1 MSEITIDAINTQL
14 KNRTKD
20 TASFDA
26 IYSQV
31 KKTTDATTLN
41 VTTAL
46 GTNVDET
53 LNGFQ
58 SLDNNPQSNT
68 TGALTQI
75 LPSADVF
82 PSTNP
87 ADLLTDVSVP
97 TCTVT
102 DIPTQIETFV
112 LDGNGEPLDDSDGN
126 PITTL
131 VDGESIPT
139 VVQTGSDVPTS
150 VPEITQSLT
159 GIVPPA
165 ESITIVSLGGSALN
179 ELAGTI
185 EDASERK
192 GSLLSSIKA
201 TAAEAKAEG
210 DSLGDSLTSGLGEIQ
225 GKLDEV
231 KDKAKTDGLLDEVAT
246 AVSAVEGVGDA
257 VAGAAAAA
265 SGSLTSALETAFNEA
280 TDIISD
286 GFGSI
291 TDKIGG
297 AVTDFVNSALPDIDI
312 GFGTA
317 QDLFEDLTGSVGSIL
332 TGLFGVGETLDKNFL
347 SEVMNDVMTGGD
359 INLTKAT
366 KALSL
371 KDKSLSPQLK
381 EIIRNTDE
389 TTVEGFQIE
398 VQSKAR
404 AAGIPDTDVA
414 VFTNL
419 TKKIENALAQVDTT
433 ISGSVV
439 SEAGDFYTEDLD
451 IQELVKRYSAGY
463 IREFSY
469 IDSKEELGLE
479 FVKMT
484 RQISEVIVHA
494 SETYTN
500 ANIGAEEIQLRHNEA
515 GHVGI
520 QYHLVIRR
528 DGTLQR
534 GLPFDNVAEASNIL
548 RHKFNCIDVCLV
560 GGVNVASEADNP
572 LLNLSASSFTVT
584 QMKTLE
590 AILEIFYQTV
600 PGGQVLG
607 HNDIDGSSQDPYFDV
622 IAFVENKFGKKSVYA
637 DPLTETSLDR
647 KDLKLKKA
655 I

>member
-112 LDGNGEPLDDSDGN
+112 LDGNGEPLDDSAGN

-139 VVQTGSDVPTS
+139 VVQTGSNVPTS

-347 SEVMNDVMTGGD
+347 SEMMNDVMTGGD

>member
-112 LDGNGEPLDDSDGN
+112 LDGNGEPLDDSAGN

-139 VVQTGSDVPTS
+139 VVQTGSNVPTS

-265 SGSLTSALETAFNEA
+265 SGSLTSALETTFNEA

-347 SEVMNDVMTGGD
+347 SEMMNDVMTGGD

>member
-112 LDGNGEPLDDSDGN
+112 LDGNGEPLDDSAGN

-139 VVQTGSDVPTS
+139 VVQTGSNVPTS

-231 KDKAKTDGLLDEVAT
+231 KDKAKTGGLLDEVAS
-246 AVSAVEGVGDA
+246 AVSAVEGVGNA

-265 SGSLTSALETAFNEA
+265 SGSLTSALETTFNEA

-347 SEVMNDVMTGGD
+347 SEMMNDVMTGGD

>member
-112 LDGNGEPLDDSDGN
+112 LDGNGEPLDDSAGN

-139 VVQTGSDVPTS
+139 VVQTGSNVPTS

-231 KDKAKTDGLLDEVAT
+231 KDKAKTGGLLDEVAS
-246 AVSAVEGVGDA
+246 AVSAVEGVGNA